1 MATTKRKRLQATL
14 RDRYLYNTNT
24 NFGRGTSLIRGTDRN
39 NPTSA
44 MTITLDK
51 CPKSDD
57 SGVLIT
63 MSNVMCGNGV
73 SISMGYE
80 EACMLANVILEM
92 NWEVIEEK
100 VKRYSSQNNPI

>member
-1 MATTKRKRLQATL
+1 MATANRKKLQTAL
-14 RDRYLYNTNT
+14 RNKYLYSTNT
-24 NFGRGTSLIRGTDRN
+24 NFSRGVSLVKGTNRN

-44 MTITLDK
+44 MNITLDK
-51 CPKSDD
+51 NPKTND

-63 MSNVMCGNGV
+63 MSNVMNGTGI

-92 NWEVIEEK
+92 NAEVIEEK
-100 VKRYSSQNNPI
+100 IKNYYPQNNLI